1 MKKLRLIVSLAI
13 VVPALCS
20 AQLTNPFT
28 PDSVTRGL
36 WHFDETSGTVLHDA
50 SGGGNGG
57 VATGTAIV
65 PGRFGNA
72 RSFSGSGDYVTIP
85 SNSLF
90 DFDTS
95 SFRID
100 LWFKAPA
107 QVDGQGQILR
117 RGLAPNPGFMIFM
130 DHGQIVGQIGS
141 RGDSYWPDTLITVRS
156 DSNFGDGQWHL
167 VTMVRDRS
175 VRKLFLYVD
184 DKLAVQPSED
194 RFTLPIN
201 SYEPLTIGRWV
212 SSVYPYFFNGVVDEV
227 RLSSPKLIPPGVV
240 IHVQP
245 ALLGFGKVRI
255 GSTDT
260 LLLNLS
266 NGGFRD
272 TLRISSLASGNPRFT
287 VPAGPLLIPA
297 GNTMTIPVCYTP
309 LSKSADTGSVSI
321 ASNDPLAPLLN
332 IRVLGTGYALAPEP
346 VVDNI
351 SVIPNTYYQLRVRWF
366 RSLYDSGGVA
376 DPVTEYSV
384 WRFVPGAPLSP
395 PAARP
400 AAYNNV
406 SSELA
411 DPAWEFIMT
420 VPAMKFD
427 GYSCTFPAVVDY
439 TRKYTPN
446 VLMVAARTKNL
457 MVFISLPDT
466 VQVDPP
472 NVTGIG
478 GSESGRGVD
487 QFVLSQNFPNPFNP
501 STTIRYGL
509 PRAADVTL
517 VVYNALGQE
526 VVRLVDTHQESGYH
540 EVRFDGSNVASGV
553 YFYRLRAGEFSQTKR
568 LMLVR

>member
-13 VVPALCS
+13 VVPALCF

-36 WHFDETSGTVLHDA
+36 WHFDETSGTVLHDV
-50 SGGGNGG
+50 SGGGNSG
-57 VATGTAIV
+57 VVSGTSIV

-72 RSFSGSGDYVTIP
+72 RSFNGVSDFITIP
-85 SNSLF
+85 SNTLF

-100 LWFKAPA
+100 VWFKAPV
-107 QVDGQGQILR
+107 QVAGEGQILR
-117 RGLAPNPGFMIFM
+117 RGLAPNPGFMIFT

-141 RGDSYWPDTLITVRS
+141 RGDSYWPDTLITARS

-175 VRKLFLYVD
+175 VRKLFLYID
-184 DKLAVQPSED
+184 EKLAVQPSED
-194 RFTLPIN
+194 RFTLPVN

-212 SSVYPYFFNGVVDEV
+212 SDAYPYFFNGVVDEV
-227 RLSSPKLIPPGVV
+227 RLSSPKLVPPTVI

-245 ALLGFGKVRI
+245 ALLGFGKVRM

-260 LLLNLS
+260 LLLNIS

-272 TLRISSLASGNPRFT
+272 TLRVSSLVSGNPRFT
-287 VPAGPLLIPA
+287 VPHGPLLIPA
-297 GNTMTIPVCYTP
+297 GNSMTIPVWYTP
-309 LSKSADTGSVSI
+309 LSKSADTGSVAI
-321 ASNDPLAPLLN
+321 ASNDPLAPLVN
-332 IRVLGTGYALAPEP
+332 VQVLGTGFALAAEP

-351 SVIPNTYYQLRVRWF
+351 SVIPNTYYQFRVRWF
-366 RSLYDSGGVA
+366 RSLFDSGGVA
-376 DPVTEYSV
+376 DPVMEYSV
-384 WRFVPGAPLSP
+384 WRSVPGGTLPI
-395 PAARP
+395 AAVRP
-400 AAYNNV
+400 APYNSV
-406 SSELA
+406 SSALA
-411 DPAWEFIMT
+411 DPAWEFIAT

-427 GYSCTFPAVVDY
+427 EYSCTVSAVVDY
-439 TRKYTPN
+439 SRKFTPN
-446 VLMVAARTKNL
+446 VLIVAARTKNL
-457 MVFISLPDT
+457 AVFLSLPDT
-466 VQVDPP
+466 VQVDPL

-478 GSESGRGVD
+478 GTGSGRGAN
-487 QFVLSQNFPNPFNP
+487 QFVLVQNFPNPFNP

-509 PRAADVTL
+509 PRGADVTL
-517 VVYNALGQE
+517 AVYNALGQE
-526 VVRLVDTHQESGYH
+526 VARLVDTHQESGYH
-540 EVRFDGSNVASGV
+540 EVRFDGTNVASGV

>member
-1 MKKLRLIVSLAI
+1 MKTLHLIASIALIA
-13 VVPALCS
+13 PALCFG
-20 AQLTNPFT
+20 QLTNPFT

-107 QVDGQGQILR
+107 EVDGQGQILR

-130 DHGQIVGQIGS
+130 DHGQIVGQIGN

-240 IHVQP
+240 RHTPVEP
-245 ALLGFGKVRI
+245 LER
-255 GSTDT
+255 
-260 LLLNLS
+260 
-266 NGGFRD
+266 
-272 TLRISSLASGNPRFT
+272 RIS
-287 VPAGPLLIPA
+287 
-297 GNTMTIPVCYTP
+297 
-309 LSKSADTGSVSI
+309 
-321 ASNDPLAPLLN
+321 
-332 IRVLGTGYALAPEP
+332 GYAPDLL
-346 VVDNI
+346 
-351 SVIPNTYYQLRVRWF
+351 SRVR
-366 RSLYDSGGVA
+366 
-376 DPVTEYSV
+376 
-384 WRFVPGAPLSP
+384 
-395 PAARP
+395 
-400 AAYNNV
+400 
-406 SSELA
+406 
-411 DPAWEFIMT
+411 
-420 VPAMKFD
+420 
-427 GYSCTFPAVVDY
+427 
-439 TRKYTPN
+439 
-446 VLMVAARTKNL
+446 
-457 MVFISLPDT
+457 
-466 VQVDPP
+466 
-472 NVTGIG
+472 
-478 GSESGRGVD
+478 
-487 QFVLSQNFPNPFNP
+487 
-501 STTIRYGL
+501 
-509 PRAADVTL
+509 
-517 VVYNALGQE
+517 
-526 VVRLVDTHQESGYH
+526 
-540 EVRFDGSNVASGV
+540 
-553 YFYRLRAGEFSQTKR
+553 
-568 LMLVR
+568 